1 MKTAAVTTAGATMRG
16 RRQEQLDEVID
27 TAARLFAANGF
38 GHTGM
43 AELCD
48 TLNMGRGQLYNLIVS
63 KENLLRLIHE
73 RFTVLLFEGAARIN
87 ARGLPPMERLRQILR
102 HLMETIAEHQDYVW
116 VFFNEW
122 RVLGADNLVE
132 YRRRRR
138 VYQDMVERILREG
151 IDDGTFTVQ
160 DTHITVLGIL
170 GMANYSYQW
179 LQADGRLSPAT
190 IADMFCDMIL
200 DGIRSGDDHR

>member
-1 MKTAAVTTAGATMRG
+1 MRG

-43 AELCD
+43 AELCE
-48 TLNMGRGQLYNLIVS
+48 TLNMGRGQLYNLIAS

-73 RFTVLLFEGAARIN
+73 RFTVLLFEGAARVN
-87 ARGLPPMERLRQILR
+87 ARGLPPMERLHQILR

-122 RVLGADNLVE
+122 RVLGADNLIE

-138 VYQDMVERILREG
+138 EYQDMVERILREG
-151 IDDGTFTVQ
+151 IDDGTFTIQ

-179 LQADGRLSPAT
+179 LQPDGQLSPAT

-200 DGIRSGDDHR
+200 DGIRSADGHR